1 MTHISTRVEAIGAQA
16 RDLDTAGAEIGR
28 ILAVID
34 ELSDRTNLLAL
45 NAAIEAARAGEHGR
59 GFAVVAAEVRTLAE
73 RAQESTQQI
82 EQIVQRIRLG
92 TAATLQASESGEQAA
107 AAGRAH
113 VTEMETVLGRI
124 IDVADQADQAA
135 GQIQLATQQQTSASH
150 QVVSAMGQV
159 SSVAEEQADG
169 QRERAETLA
178 RLDAMAADLRTSI
191 ETFTI
196 GNDEALRVGGA

>member
-1 MTHISTRVEAIGAQA
+1 M
-16 RDLDTAGAEIGR
+16 
-28 ILAVID
+28 ID
-34 ELSDRTNLLAL
+34 ELSDQTNLLAL

-82 EQIVQRIRLG
+82 EQIVQRIRSG
-92 TAATLQASESGEQAA
+92 RRRPCRRPRPASRLRQPD
-107 AAGRAH
+107 GR
-113 VTEMETVLGRI
+113 TSPRWSRCCDRI
-124 IDVADQADQAA
+124 IDVADEADQAA

-159 SSVAEEQADG
+159 ASVAEEQADG
-169 QRERAETLA
+169 QRQRADTLA

-191 ETFTI
+191 ASFT
-196 GNDEALRVGGA
+196 LRYSDV

>member
-1 MTHISTRVEAIGAQA
+1 MSRSGTQA
-16 RDLDTAGAEIGR
+16 RELDTAGAEIGR
-28 ILAVID
+28 IIAVID
-34 ELSDRTNLLAL
+34 ELSDQTNLLAL

-92 TAATLQASESGEQAA
+92 TASTLQASEAGEQAA

-113 VTEMETVLGRI
+113 VAEMETVLLGI
-124 IDVADQADQAA
+124 IAVADEADQAA

-159 SSVAEEQADG
+159 ASVAEEQADG
-169 QRERAETLA
+169 QRERADRLA
-178 RLDAMAADLRTSI
+178 RLDTMAADLRTSI
-191 ETFTI
+191 ESFTFE
-196 GNDEALRVGGA
+196 GDEVLRVGGA